1 MFLKLFCAFNTLHC
15 LSKKNINYHEQH
27 FKSLSKRA
35 LKFDDERIEN
45 MTNNNL
51 KMIGVAWKK
60 QHMKD

>member
-1 MFLKLFCAFNTLHC
+1 MHPI
-15 LSKKNINYHEQH
+15 SKKNINYHEQH

-45 MTNNNL
+45 MANNNL